1 VNAITNPLI
10 SNLRNKLLIDTLRL
24 TLLNLNYPVM
34 LPHTLERNPRRD
46 NLDLKMVSPFIGRLT
61 DFLDC
66 SPTPW
71 HAVANVSERLERAG
85 FVRLDERSAWALEA
99 GAAYFVVRSDGALV
113 AWRQPTDVV
122 GWTIFGA
129 HTDSPNL
136 RVRPEPVMKKQGYF
150 QLGLEVYGGVLLST
164 WFDRDLSLAGRVAI
178 ANEGSVLSEL
188 VDFKRAVGMIPNLAI
203 HLDRDANSG
212 RKINPHEELPMIL
225 CRAEKDA
232 DLNFKE
238 LLAKELDRAPEEI
251 SAFEICAYPVEGAQ
265 VIGLDSEFLASARLD
280 NLLSCFIVT
289 EALIQNES
297 AEGAMIVLNDHEEIG
312 SVSASGADGPF
323 LESVL
328 RRATIEADFERVRVN
343 SLMVSID
350 NAHGVHPNYASKH
363 DEGHR
368 PLLNEGPVVK
378 VNANHRYATT
388 AITQGIIEQAA
399 ERADVPLQYFSSR
412 ADLGC
417 GSTIGPLTAGRLGI
431 DTIDLGCAQFA
442 MHSARETCGTKDP
455 ELMLKLLTQLT
466 QRDLI

>member
-1 VNAITNPLI
+1 
-10 SNLRNKLLIDTLRL
+10 
-24 TLLNLNYPVM
+24 
-34 LPHTLERNPRRD
+34 
-46 NLDLKMVSPFIGRLT
+46 MVSPFIGRLT

-99 GAAYFVVRSDGALV
+99 GADYFVVRSDGALV

-238 LLAKELDRAPEEI
+238 LLARELDRAPEEI
-251 SAFEICAYPVEGAQ
+251 SAFEICAYPVEGAE

>member
-1 VNAITNPLI
+1 
-10 SNLRNKLLIDTLRL
+10 
-24 TLLNLNYPVM
+24 
-34 LPHTLERNPRRD
+34 
-46 NLDLKMVSPFIGRLT
+46 MVSPFIGRLT
-61 DFLDC
+61 DFLDR

-188 VDFKRAVGMIPNLAI
+188 VDFKRAVGTIPNLAI

-251 SAFEICAYPVEGAQ
+251 SAFEICAYPVEGSQ
-265 VIGLDSEFLASARLD
+265 VIGLESEFLAGARLD

>member
-1 VNAITNPLI
+1 
-10 SNLRNKLLIDTLRL
+10 
-24 TLLNLNYPVM
+24 
-34 LPHTLERNPRRD
+34 
-46 NLDLKMVSPFIGRLT
+46 MVSPFIGRLT
-61 DFLDC
+61 DFLDR

-178 ANEGSVLSEL
+178 VNEGSVLSEL

-238 LLAKELDRAPEEI
+238 LLARELDRAPEEI

-312 SVSASGADGPF
+312 SVSTSGADGPF

>member
-1 VNAITNPLI
+1 
-10 SNLRNKLLIDTLRL
+10 
-24 TLLNLNYPVM
+24 
-34 LPHTLERNPRRD
+34 
-46 NLDLKMVSPFIGRLT
+46 MVSPFIGRLT
-61 DFLDC
+61 DFLDR

-238 LLAKELDRAPEEI
+238 LLARELDRAPEEI

-312 SVSASGADGPF
+312 SVSTSGADGPF